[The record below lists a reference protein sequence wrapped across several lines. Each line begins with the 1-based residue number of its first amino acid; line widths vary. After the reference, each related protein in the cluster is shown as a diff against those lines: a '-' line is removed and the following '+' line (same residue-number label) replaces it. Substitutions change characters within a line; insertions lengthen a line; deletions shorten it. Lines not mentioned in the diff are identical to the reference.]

1 MRIRWIRGFFRVWL
15 LASVA
20 WVIGA
25 FFWFL
30 WDGMQTQ
37 CMFGDPPG
45 AAEGATWAK
54 INMRYNWMLFPIG
67 PVILLILLG
76 FILLAI
82 HLARWV
88 SHGFRDPAK

>member
-45 AAEGATWAK
+45 AAEGATWRRELRWVRKAWAMPSQAYL
-54 INMRYNWMLFPIG
+54 NEASSDG
-67 PVILLILLG
+67 D
-76 FILLAI
+76 FIL
-82 HLARWV
+82 R
-88 SHGFRDPAK
+88 